1 MERSRTP
8 LLSAVRLLAVVSAV
22 GLAAG
27 YVIFAQVNGSK
38 QSAAAFPIPPLE
50 SQGAVTPQEGR
61 LNAPLDLSSVSVQH
75 STSRNGTRTY
85 YIDKQAIGAVLQS
98 SSKSG
103 VLTHEATAIVAGGLM
118 DVVSVPTNWE
128 APPTPTPSPYVIF
141 SSKNMPLK
149 REAEAIISV
158 TGLKALPPAPTI
170 PPVPNVPPSGIAPL
184 ILPVATP
191 LPAAR

>member
-1 MERSRTP
+1 MERSRTS
-8 LLSAVRLLAVVSAV
+8 LLSAARLLAVVSAV

-38 QSAAAFPIPPLE
+38 QSAAAFPVPPLE
-50 SQGAVTPQEGR
+50 AQTAVLPQVGQ
-61 LNAPLDLSSVSVQH
+61 LNAPQDVSSLSVHQ
-75 STSRNGTRTY
+75 
-85 YIDKQAIGAVLQS
+85 VLQS

-103 VLTHEATAIVAGGLM
+103 VLTHEATAIVAGNLM
-118 DVVSVPTNWE
+118 DVGSIRMNRE
-128 APPTPTPSPYVIF
+128 APPSPTPPPYLIS
-141 SSKNMPLK
+141 SSKSMPLK

-158 TGLKALPPAPTI
+158 TGLKTLPPAPTI
-170 PPVPNVPPSGIAPL
+170 PPVPNAPLSGFAPL